1 MRLQVN
7 LLDESESSINKLESK
22 FSPLK
27 YTIHEITYRPPVK
40 NLGKRGLSIDSS
52 VFNKITLKD
61 ISDKKDFL
69 KFTRE
74 APNQTER
81 KSQFLPSLTRTKI
94 NDSAMSRNPSNAYTT
109 LTKMMSTHNMM
120 HARQSQSSIKLIDNP
135 SQLDLDLSRNPSL
148 KKISKTSLE

>member
-1 MRLQVN
+1 
-7 LLDESESSINKLESK
+7 
-22 FSPLK
+22 LK
-27 YTIHEITYRPPVK
+27 YTIHEITYRPPVQ

-69 KFTRE
+69 KFNQE

-120 HARQSQSSIKLIDNP
+120 HARQS
-135 SQLDLDLSRNPSL
+135 
-148 KKISKTSLE
+148 